1 MYCVHITCTV
11 YTNDAHTAYTKAS
24 AVVTV
29 SILYPLPVYPIDKIH
44 IIYALIVI
52 HMYMYAIYS
61 FETQYA

>member
-11 YTNDAHTAYTKAS
+11 YTNDAHTTYTKAS

-29 SILYPLPVYPIDKIH
+29 SILYPLPVYPIDTIH
-44 IIYALIVI
+44 ITYALSYTYV
-52 HMYMYAIYS
+52 HVHYS